1 MRPGGRWST
10 FLVQGMRYGRYETLQ
25 PIASGGMAT
34 VYLGRVIG
42 SAGFERRVA
51 IKVMHPH
58 VATDPEFIDMFLD
71 EARLA
76 ARIHHPNVVGTLD
89 FQRLNEGTFLVMEFI
104 EGASLREVLRA
115 LRKRRQRMPIG
126 TAVRIM
132 VDALSGLHAA
142 HELRGDQGDLL
153 HVVHRDVSPHNI
165 LVGADGITRITD
177 FGVAR
182 ATARLTST
190 RGAKIKGKIAYMA
203 PEQMGPHIDRRA
215 DIYSAGVVLWESL
228 TGRRLF
234 KADHEGALIAQILAG
249 AERSPRQMIPVIPDS
264 VDAVCM
270 RALALHPDDRFPT
283 AAEFADALENAA
295 ISSNVRIPTPRQ
307 LAAFVHQYKVPIG
320 TSGPPSQEEGPPD
333 SVTAPQSYSGIPA
346 SASQPSVA
354 SSHGSSQLSGI
365 GAVHSQ
371 RAQPPPPRS
380 RLRIFGG
387 VLLGLALV
395 SIGGAAALV
404 QSGVV
409 VSPIPLPWQRQPAAS
424 EPAGE
429 TTAPE
434 PEPAAETAAP
444 EEPSAPPEA
453 PVPVATAS
461 ASAAP
466 KTWRTPA
473 VAAPRP
479 IAAPTP
485 KPPDPKA
492 KKSPLGFEPDDL

>member
-1 MRPGGRWST
+1 
-10 FLVQGMRYGRYETLQ
+10 MRYGRYETLQ

-58 VATDPEFIDMFLD
+58 VATDPEFITMFLD

-89 FQRLNEGTFLVMEFI
+89 FQRLDEGTFLVMEFI
-104 EGASLREVLRA
+104 EGASLREVLHA
-115 LRKRRQRMPIG
+115 LRKRRQRMPTG

-142 HELRGDQGDLL
+142 HELRNDQGDSL

-190 RGAKIKGKIAYMA
+190 RGAKIKGKLAYMA

-249 AERSPRQMIPVIPDS
+249 AERSPRHIVPMIPDS

-270 RALALHPDDRFPT
+270 RALALHPDDRFPS

-295 ISSNVRIPTPRQ
+295 VSSDVRVPTPRQ
-307 LAAFVHQYKVPIG
+307 LAAFVHQYKVPVG

-333 SVTAPQSYSGIPA
+333 SNTAPQSFSGMPT
-346 SASQPSVA
+346 SASQPSAA
-354 SSHGSSQLSGI
+354 SQGSSQLSGI
-365 GAVHSQ
+365 GTVHSQ
-371 RAQPPPPRS
+371 RVPPPRPRS
-380 RLRIFGG
+380 RMRIVGG
-387 VLLGLALV
+387 VLLGFLLV
-395 SIGGAAALV
+395 SVGGAAALM

-409 VSPIPLPWQRQPAAS
+409 ASPIPLPWQRQPAAS
-424 EPAGE
+424 EPVAE
-429 TTAPE
+429 TTATETAP
-434 PEPAAETAAP
+434 PTETAAP
-444 EEPSAPPEA
+444 AEPSAPPEA
-453 PVPVATAS
+453 PVATAS

-473 VAAPRP
+473 ITEPKPLATPK
-479 IAAPTP
+479 P